1 MSVPL
6 VNNID
11 RTCLTADNIK
21 FKLKIKFFFCFKN
34 LRWTILFLI
43 PPLCK
48 TNDVLSCVFYALI
61 FLFFTDLC
69 FWLSSHTSTKIP
81 RVPQVLFSFCPP
93 VRGIRGKAFDCSVR
107 WRTLVSFVCCL
118 FNSWKQINTF
128 SVAVTPQKFV
138 FVFVWF
144 LAGRKTRRLN
154 NKSKQ

>member
-1 MSVPL
+1 MNYSFSNSAPL
-6 VNNID
+6 QD
-11 RTCLTADNIK
+11 KWRP
-21 FKLKIKFFFCFKN
+21 F
-34 LRWTILFLI
+34 LRFL
-43 PPLCK
+43 CAY
-48 TNDVLSCVFYALI
+48 F
-61 FLFFTDLC
+61 FLFFTDLW

-107 WRTLVSFVCCL
+107 WRTLASFVCCL

-154 NKSKQ
+154 NKSKQWNWLHGLFCCELICCAKRKSCLCQLIY